1 MVIDKILVKRS
12 ANNTF
17 GKYCFDVL
25 QQFHFHCQFHINI
38 WMLLNFV
45 GYKNIISTTNCGQ
58 SPYFLLNVLAENLRY
73 EQSVTYLHN
82 KNTPNKTFLIMRPNF
97 NSLYDD
103 NYSSVYQTKI
113 SIIVKKILQKIL
125 NINLYNHYMSKN
137 FLMIMPYSY
146 PFEHRQTVFIRKIY
160 NL

>member
-17 GKYCFDVL
+17 GKYCFVVL

-58 SPYFLLNVLAENLRY
+58 SPYYLLNVLSENLRY

-97 NSLYDD
+97 NSLYDEYTVLYTKQKFLSLLKRFCKK
-103 NYSSVYQTKI
+103 YSTLTCTIILCLKI
-113 SIIVKKILQKIL
+113 S
-125 NINLYNHYMSKN
+125 
-137 FLMIMPYSY
+137 
-146 PFEHRQTVFIRKIY
+146 
-160 NL
+160 